1 MPTSEPDPTEL
12 PLLAVSD
19 LTSGYGDLAATRG
32 LSFALRDGELT
43 ALMGSNGAGKTA
55 TLLAIMGVN
64 DVHEGRIALAGQDIT
79 GLPVTKRVKAGVSLV
94 LEGRRLFPALTV
106 RENLEIA
113 GSASGHPVEERLE
126 RVLELFPLLPPLM
139 ERPAGAL
146 SGGEQQACALGR
158 GLMAHPRLLLVDE
171 LSLGLAPVVVDAL
184 LDALTRV
191 HAEFGATVLF
201 VEQNTDRA
209 LSVAERAIVLS
220 RGEKVLDGPASEIA
234 ARRDELERAFL
245 GVAAA

>member
-1 MPTSEPDPTEL
+1 MRTSEPARTDA
-12 PLLAVSD
+12 PLLRVAG
-19 LTSGYGDLAATRG
+19 LTSGYGDLAATRD
-32 LSFALRDGELT
+32 LSFDVHEGELA

-55 TLLAIMGVN
+55 TLLAVMGVN
-64 DVHEGRIALAGQDIT
+64 SVHSGSVQVSGRDVTRLA
-79 GLPVTKRVKAGVSLV
+79 VTKRVREGVSLV

>member
-1 MPTSEPDPTEL
+1 MPTSEPVPTDP
-12 PLLAVSD
+12 PLLAVSH
-19 LTSGYGDLAATRG
+19 LTSGYGDLAATRN
-32 LSFALRDGELT
+32 LSFELRAGELT
-43 ALMGSNGAGKTA
+43 ALMGANGAGKTA

-64 DVHEGRIALAGQDIT
+64 DVHDGSISVAGQDVT
-79 GLPVTKRVKAGVSLV
+79 SLPVTKRVKAGVSLV

-113 GSASGHPVEERLE
+113 GSASGHPVAERLE
-126 RVLELFPLLPPLM
+126 RVLALFPLLVPLM
-139 ERPAGAL
+139 ERVAGAL

-171 LSLGLAPVVVDAL
+171 LSLGLAPVVVDVL

-191 HAEFGATVLF
+191 HDEFGATVLF

-209 LSVAERAIVLS
+209 LSVATRAIVLS
-220 RGEKVLDGPASEIA
+220 RGEKVLDGPAADIA
-234 ARRDELERAFL
+234 ERREELERAFL
-245 GVAAA
+245 GVAA